1 MRNSSCKH
9 CLLEARI
16 EPPLPS
22 DSGFFILD
30 FPDDIK
36 RISSLH
42 YRMKAFNAVSPH
54 LSGSS
59 PPKRPQITPS
69 FTVSQ
74 IPSGYRSPPSPFP
87 PCAHIGANF
96 SAPSFAVP
104 QIPSPNHSCV
114 STSLIH
120 FRLGYPYPLC
130 AFLPFGLGITHPQP
144 LIGQSQ
150 PPIHGQRSGTF
161 TQPLM
166 QKCKCS
172 ASTHP
177 SRCAWMNKKA
187 VSARRP

>member
-1 MRNSSCKH
+1 
-9 CLLEARI
+9 
-16 EPPLPS
+16 
-22 DSGFFILD
+22 
-30 FPDDIK
+30 
-36 RISSLH
+36 
-42 YRMKAFNAVSPH
+42 MKAFHAVS
-54 LSGSS
+54 
-59 PPKRPQITPS
+59 TV
-69 FTVSQ
+69 VSQ
-74 IPSGYRSPPSPFP
+74 RFLTPKKTPNHTLLHCISNPERLPQSPLPFP

-104 QIPSPNHSCV
+104 QIPTPNHPPV
-114 STSLIH
+114 STPLIC

-130 AFLPFGLGITHPQP
+130 AFLPFCPGITHPQP